1 MLGAETYKEILK
13 EYEKMSDNAK
23 HLLEKKKQILYKKC
37 PKIEEIDT
45 ELNLTCIKISKAIIG
60 AIKEDKQAYIEE
72 IKKFSLKLQEE
83 KKRLM
88 LENGFF
94 ETYFEDI
101 YECKKCKDTGFVNNV
116 KCECFKQKL
125 INKAYNMS
133 NVSEI
138 IKIENFSTFKF
149 DYYSKEFD
157 EENGMS
163 SYENI
168 SIIIKKVTVFIEEFD
183 EKFNNIIFYG
193 GTGIGKTFMCRCIAK
208 ELLDKGKT
216 VVYVTAF
223 DLFDMIEKE
232 RFSKEEDNFRK
243 EIIKFRNEADLL
255 IIDDLGAEFIT
266 SLSTTELFNI
276 INNRILNKKS
286 TIISTNLSPEQLM
299 NQYSA
304 RVTSRFYGEYE
315 MIKMFGDDIRIK
327 KKFKN

>member
-1 MLGAETYKEILK
+1 MLGAEVYKEILK
-13 EYEKMSDNAK
+13 EYEVMSDNAK
-23 HLLEKKKQILYKKC
+23 HLFEKKKQILYKKC
-37 PKIEEIDT
+37 PRIEEIDT
-45 ELNLTCIKISKAIIG
+45 ELNLTCIKLSKAIIG
-60 AIKEDKQAYIEE
+60 AIEKDKQAYIEE
-72 IKKFSLKLQEE
+72 IKNLSLKLNEE
-83 KKRLM
+83 KKKLM
-88 LENGFF
+88 IENGFF

-101 YECKKCKDTGFVNNV
+101 YICKKCKDTGFINNT
-116 KCECFKQKL
+116 KCDCFNQKL

-133 NVSEI
+133 NISEI
-138 IKIENFSTFKF
+138 IKVDNFSTFEF
-149 DYYSKEFD
+149 DYYSKNFD
-157 EENGMS
+157 EENGIS
-163 SYENI
+163 PYENI
-168 SIIIKKVTVFIEEFD
+168 YIIMKKVTVFIEEFD

-193 GTGIGKTFMCRCIAK
+193 GPGLGKTFICRCIAK

-243 EIIKFRNEADLL
+243 EMIKFRNEADLL

-299 NQYSA
+299 EQYSA
-304 RVTSRFYGEYE
+304 RVTSRFYGEYD
-315 MIKMFGDDIRIK
+315 MIKIFGDDIRIK